1 MLESKGVSGC
11 STLHSS
17 APRGTKT
24 AIKAY
29 VDMIRGALNS
39 ENPHAFLEGEKAR
52 LRAKLEDGTRECVCA
67 ASWARVTA
75 ALTHRWFHAGAPAR
89 ALAAFY
95 QKRLNIL
102 EVLHPT
108 PIDYSTGTVLVLT
121 PDNFEQVVQPERNVL
136 VEFYAPWCGHCKVG
150 ALFG

>member
-1 MLESKGVSGC
+1 MS
-11 STLHSS
+11 
-17 APRGTKT
+17 
-24 AIKAY
+24 
-29 VDMIRGALNS
+29 
-39 ENPHAFLEGEKAR
+39 
-52 LRAKLEDGTRECVCA
+52 VCGGA
-67 ASWARVTA
+67 ASWAPVTT